1 MGYPYDAYN
10 VYDTYDEVIKGALQE
25 DIGSGDIT
33 TRATVSP
40 AALARGKFI
49 AKEDGVICGLSVLAR
64 VFALLNGDVLVTAR
78 VDEGSPV
85 QKGDVIAEISGPA
98 AVILTGERVA
108 LNFLQ
113 LLSGIATRTRDAV
126 AQVADTKAVITD
138 TRKTVPGLR
147 SLAKYAVRVGGGRN
161 HRFHLADGILIKD
174 NHIVAAGG
182 LCKAVE
188 KAKEAASHLLKIEVE
203 VETFAQIEEALSCHA
218 DVIMLDN
225 MSLKE
230 MKKAV
235 ALINGRALV
244 EASGNMGERDLKAV
258 AATGVDL
265 ISVGA
270 LTHSIRAMD
279 ISLRFTMDGNL

>member
-1 MGYPYDAYN
+1 MEYPYDELN
-10 VYDTYDEVIKGALQE
+10 DELIKGALRE

-49 AKEDGVICGLSVLAR
+49 AKEEGVVCGLPILAR
-64 VFALLNGDVLVTAR
+64 VFELLDGDVLVTPK
-78 VDEGSPV
+78 VGEGDAV

-113 LLSGIATRTRDAV
+113 LLSAIATRTRDAV
-126 AQVADTKAVITD
+126 EQVADTKAVITD

-161 HRFHLADGILIKD
+161 HRFHLTDGILIKD

-182 LCKAVE
+182 LCQAVTKAR
-188 KAKEAASHLLKIEVE
+188 EAASHLLKIEVE
-203 VETFAQIEEALSCHA
+203 AETFAQIEEALSCHA

-225 MSLKE
+225 MSLEE

-279 ISLRFTMDGNL
+279 ISLRFTLNGNL

>member
-1 MGYPYDAYN
+1 MEHP
-10 VYDTYDEVIKGALQE
+10 YDEVIKTALRE

-33 TRATVSP
+33 TGATVAP
-40 AALARGKFI
+40 GILARGKFI
-49 AKEDGVICGLSVLAR
+49 AKEDGVICGLPVLAR
-64 VFALLNGDVLVTAR
+64 VFALLDGDVLVTAR
-78 VDEGSPV
+78 VDEGSLV

-98 AVILTGERVA
+98 AVILAGERVA

-113 LLSGIATRTRDAV
+113 LLSGIATRTRAAV
-126 AQVADTKAVITD
+126 AQVAGTEAVITD

-147 SLAKYAVRVGGGRN
+147 LLAKYAVRVGGGRN
-161 HRFHLADGILIKD
+161 HRFNLTDGILIKD

-182 LCKAVE
+182 LCEAVAKAR
-188 KAKEAASHLLKIEVE
+188 KTASHLLKIEVE
-203 VETFAQIEEALSCHA
+203 VEDFSQLEEALSCGV

-225 MSLKE
+225 MSLEE

-235 ALINGRALV
+235 TLINHRALV

-258 AATGVDL
+258 AATGVDI

-270 LTHSIRAMD
+270 LTHSIRALD
-279 ISLRFTMDGNL
+279 ISLRFTVENNTEA

>member
-1 MGYPYDAYN
+1 MEHL
-10 VYDTYDEVIKGALQE
+10 YDELIKGALRE
-25 DIGSGDIT
+25 DIGNGDIT
-33 TRATVSP
+33 TRATVTP
-40 AALARGKFI
+40 GTLARGKFI
-49 AKEDGVICGLSVLAR
+49 AKEDGVICGLPVLVR
-64 VFALLNGDVLVTAR
+64 VFELLDADVLVTAR
-78 VDEGSPV
+78 VEEGSSV
-85 QKGDVIAEISGPA
+85 RKGDVIAEISGPA

-126 AQVADTKAVITD
+126 EQVAGTKAVITD

-161 HRFHLADGILIKD
+161 HRFNLTDGILIKD

-182 LCKAVE
+182 LCKAAAQ
-188 KAKEAASHLLKIEVE
+188 AKGAASHLLKIEVE
-203 VETFAQIEEALSCHA
+203 VETFAQIEEALSCGV

-230 MKKAV
+230 MKQAV

-279 ISLRFTMDGNL
+279 ISLRFTIDGNL